1 MQFTVAELSRI
12 TGASVVGDASTV
24 VTGIASVGDSRP
36 GDITLALDQRRLK
49 IAHSREQAAV
59 IVPLDLRDQ
68 LAESKCYLVS
78 ADPKV
83 AFARVLELF
92 DPGINLPDGVS
103 PLACVSTGVKL
114 GPGVRIGP
122 FAFLGPGSEIG
133 ADTVISAGVYI
144 GAGVRVGQRCVLFPN
159 CVILDRCEIGDRV
172 RVHAG
177 CVIGADGFG
186 YTFDGTRHVKIPQIG
201 RVVIED
207 DVELGANSCVDR
219 ATTGVTRVR
228 RGTKIDNLVQIG
240 HNCDIGSDCVIVAQS
255 GVGGSSELGER
266 CIVTGQVGI
275 SDHTT
280 VGPGTTI
287 MAKSVVAGK
296 VAAGSVLS
304 GVPARDHRTELK
316 TKSMLR
322 RLPELLDEVDRLGR
336 RVKELEERLADA
348 SGEQSSR

>member
-12 TGASVVGDASTV
+12 TGASVLGDATAV
-24 VTGIASVGDSRP
+24 VTRVASVEDSRQ

-49 IAHSREQAAV
+49 VAHSGEQAAI
-59 IVPLDLRDQ
+59 IVPPDLRDQ
-68 LAESKCYLVS
+68 CVESKCYLVS
-78 ADPKV
+78 SNPKV

-103 PLACVSTGVKL
+103 PLACLSGGVKL

-122 FAFLGPGSEIG
+122 FAVIGPDTEIG
-133 ADTVISAGVYI
+133 AETVILAGVYI
-144 GAGVRVGQRCVLFPN
+144 GAGVRVGQGCVLFPN

-172 RVHAG
+172 RLHAG

-186 YTFDGTRHVKIPQIG
+186 YAFDGVRHVKIPQIG
-201 RVVIED
+201 RVVVED
-207 DVELGANSCVDR
+207 DVELGANSCIDR

-240 HNCDIGSDCVIVAQS
+240 HNCDIGPDCAIVAQS

-266 CIVTGQVGI
+266 CIVAGQAGI
-275 SDHTT
+275 SDHAT
-280 VGPGTTI
+280 VGPGTTV
-287 MAKSVVAGK
+287 MAKSVVAGR
-296 VAAGSVLS
+296 VAAGSVVS

-316 TKSMLR
+316 AKSLMR
-322 RLPELLDEVDRLGR
+322 RLPELLDEMDRLDR
-336 RVKELEERLADA
+336 RVKELERRLAGVSD
-348 SGEQSSR
+348 E